1 MQRITSKQLDHMALF
16 INKALGAPITYHTR
30 DDNGDPVRRVTW
42 RDAKYD
48 RKTWQ
53 IEIGHYHISG
63 AYGGVCLHRTDN
75 ENGGVT
81 DVFNCGHVPKRD
93 LYNRMRAYLEGIERA
108 CKVMNG
114 VEFDP
119 HYNPE
124 DARGIPNPQVH
135 ILAAQILHERHAT
148 NSSNTDE
155 N

>member
-1 MQRITSKQLDHMALF
+1 MALC
-16 INKALGAPITYHTR
+16 INKALGAPITYHAR
-30 DDNGDPVRRVTW
+30 DDNGDPVRRITW

-108 CKVMNG
+108 VLVMEVPAPRQTIVPE
-114 VEFDP
+114 VELDQHYDP
-119 HYNPE
+119 QTP
-124 DARGIPNPQVH
+124 

-155 N
+155 D

>member
-1 MQRITSKQLDHMALF
+1 MQRITATQLEHMALF
-16 INKALGAPITYHTR
+16 INKALGAPTSYHAP
-30 DDNGDPVRRVTW
+30 GQSLLSW
-42 RDAKYD
+42 K
-48 RKTWQ
+48 

-108 CKVMNG
+108 CKVVNG
-114 VEFDP
+114 IGIESHP

-124 DARGIPNPQVH
+124 DARGIPNPKQY
-135 ILAAQILHERHAT
+135 
-148 NSSNTDE
+148 
-155 N
+155 